1 MSFAFRVNLQLG
13 IWMALD
19 KHSDALATGGT
30 GGDDAELAVL
40 TDEAVS
46 SVHGQANSGGS

>member
-13 IWMALD
+13 IWMTLD
-19 KHSDALATGGT
+19 EHSYALATGST

-46 SVHGQANSGGS
+46 RVHGQTNSSGS